1 MKRRL
6 LGLVGFATGIF
17 AGSVVYRRSFARRPE
32 RVDVY
37 FTDGSMVSF
46 VDGSSEADALLPVAH
61 AALAAVRP

>member
-6 LGLVGFATGIF
+6 LSLVGFATGIF

-37 FTDGSMVSF
+37 FGDGSMVSF
-46 VDGSSEADALLPVAH
+46 VDGSSEADTLLPVAH